1 MNTGFRSFIAT
12 VMLLTGLA
20 AEAAERLSVY
30 TVNYPLAYFA
40 ERIGG
45 DHVDVVFP
53 VPADVDPAFWQ
64 PGVKDITGFQQA
76 DLILLNGAGYAKW
89 IKRSSLPRR
98 NRVNT
103 SASFEDEYIS
113 VTESIT
119 HQHGPGG
126 EHSHAGTAFTT
137 WLDFRQAIEQAHAIK
152 QALDKKLPEH
162 ADTFAQN
169 FMLLE
174 QELESLDAA
183 MMALVS
189 KEPDSLF
196 IASHPVYQ
204 YLARRYNI
212 KLESV
217 MWEPD
222 VIPDAAQWHSL
233 QHLLDTHDAGWMVWE
248 GNPAAQSVEQLRTLG
263 VNSLVFAPCANTPD
277 QGDFISVM
285 KNNIM
290 ELQKA
295 FQQ

>member
-1 MNTGFRSFIAT
+1 
-12 VMLLTGLA
+12 MLLTGLA
-20 AEAAERLSVY
+20 AEAVERLSVY

-45 DHVDVVFP
+45 EHIDVVFP
-53 VPADVDPAFWQ
+53 VTGDVDPAFWQ

-89 IKRSSLPRR
+89 IKRASLPRR

-189 KEPDSLF
+189 KDPDSLF

-222 VIPDAAQWHSL
+222 VIPDPAQWRSL
-233 QHLLDTHDAGWMVWE
+233 QRLLDTHDAGWMVWE

-263 VNSLVFAPCANTPD
+263 VNSLVFAPCANTPN

-285 KNNIM
+285 KGNIL

>member
-1 MNTGFRSFIAT
+1 
-12 VMLLTGLA
+12 MLLTGFA

-40 ERIGG
+40 QRIGG
-45 DHVDVVFP
+45 EHIDVVFP

-64 PGVKDITGFQQA
+64 PDVKDITGFQQA

-89 IKRSSLPRR
+89 IKHASLPRR

-137 WLDFRQAIEQAHAIK
+137 WLDFRQAIEQARTIK
-152 QALDKKLPEH
+152 QALENKLPEH
-162 ADTFAQN
+162 ADTFGQN

-174 QELESLDAA
+174 KELDSLDTA
-183 MMALVS
+183 MMTLVS
-189 KEPDSLF
+189 KESDRLF

-204 YLARRYNI
+204 YLARRYNVN
-212 KLESV
+212 LESV

-222 VIPDAAQWHSL
+222 VIPDSAQWHSL
-233 QHLLDTHDAGWMVWE
+233 QRKLDIHKAGWMIWE
-248 GNPAAQSVEQLRTLG
+248 GKPDEQSVERLRGLG
-263 VNSLVFAPCANTPD
+263 VDSLVFDPRANTPD